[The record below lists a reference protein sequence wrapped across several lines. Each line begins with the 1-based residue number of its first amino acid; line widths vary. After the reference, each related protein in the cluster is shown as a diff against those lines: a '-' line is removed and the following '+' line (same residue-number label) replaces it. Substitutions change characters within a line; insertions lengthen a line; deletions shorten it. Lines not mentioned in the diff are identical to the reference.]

1 MEKNVVK
8 KYIYLFNNLSI
19 DNINEFDDIISRDI
33 IFKDPF
39 NNIRGI
45 NAFKNIF
52 YHMFKNVKEPKF
64 FILDY
69 SINKKRVFLKWKMTF
84 LAFKSLQTI
93 EGMSE
98 LVLNDS
104 GKVASHIDYW
114 DSLNGIF
121 IKIPF
126 IGYFYKI
133 SLFLFK
139 SKT

>member
-1 MEKNVVK
+1 MEKSVVK
-8 KYIYLFNNLSI
+8 KYIYLFSNLSA
-19 DNINEFDDIISRDI
+19 DNINEFDNIISKDI
-33 IFKDPF
+33 IFIDPF
-39 NNIRGI
+39 NNIKGI
-45 NAFKNIF
+45 NAFKKIF

-69 SINKKRVFLKWKMTF
+69 SITKQRVFLKWKMTF
-84 LAFKSLQTI
+84 FAFKSLQTI

-98 LVLNDS
+98 LVLNDA

-121 IKIPF
+121 INIPF

>member
-8 KYIYLFNNLSI
+8 KYIYLFSNLSI
-19 DNINEFDDIISRDI
+19 DNINEFDDIISKDI
-33 IFKDPF
+33 IFIDPF
-39 NNIRGI
+39 NNIKGI
-45 NAFKNIF
+45 DAFKKIF
-52 YHMFKNVKEPKF
+52 HHMFENVKEPKF

-69 SINKKRVFLKWKMTF
+69 SINKQRVFLKWKMTF
-84 LAFKSLQTI
+84 FAFKSLQTI

-98 LVLNDS
+98 LELNDA

-126 IGYFYKI
+126 IGYLYKI
-133 SLFLFK
+133 SLLLFK
-139 SKT
+139 SKI

>member
-1 MEKNVVK
+1 MEKSVVK
-8 KYIYLFNNLSI
+8 KYIYLFSNLSPH
-19 DNINEFDDIISRDI
+19 NINEFDDIISEDI
-33 IFKDPF
+33 IFIDPF
-39 NNIRGI
+39 NNIKGI
-45 NAFKNIF
+45 DAFKNIF
-52 YHMFKNVKEPKF
+52 HHMFKNVKEPKF

-69 SINKKRVFLKWKMTF
+69 SINKQRVFLKWKMTF
-84 LAFKSLQTI
+84 FAFKSLQTI

>member
-1 MEKNVVK
+1 MGKSVVK
-8 KYIYLFNNLSI
+8 KYIYLFSNLSI
-19 DNINEFDDIISRDI
+19 DNINEFDDIISKDI
-33 IFKDPF
+33 IFIDPF
-39 NNIRGI
+39 NNIKGI
-45 NAFKNIF
+45 NAFKKIF
-52 YHMFKNVKEPKF
+52 YHMFENVNEPKF

-69 SINKKRVFLKWKMTF
+69 SMNKQRVFLKWKMTF
-84 LAFKSLQTI
+84 FAFKSLQTI

-98 LVLNDS
+98 LVLNDA

-114 DSLNGIF
+114 DTLSGIF

-133 SLFLFK
+133 SMFLFK